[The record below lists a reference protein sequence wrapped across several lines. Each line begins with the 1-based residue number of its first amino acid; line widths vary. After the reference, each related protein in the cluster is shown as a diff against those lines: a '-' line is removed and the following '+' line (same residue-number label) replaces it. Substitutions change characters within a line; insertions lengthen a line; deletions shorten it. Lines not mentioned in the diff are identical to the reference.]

1 MTRSGPPQFE
11 PCYFDMATGGEMPA
25 ADGCCG
31 IIYALAST
39 AKAFPEWV
47 VESAGG
53 ANVTLGPVESAAG
66 RATIG
71 LEALGR
77 RGEIA
82 LASDPSG
89 WVLVTCH
96 IDGQERFR
104 AYLDH
109 LWEEYEFHPPEA
121 AGRPGGNADAPGR
134 IGKRRNW
141 LNIDVR
147 LWPALEPLA
156 NRFGYVV
163 LSIRE

>member
-25 ADGCCG
+25 TDGCCAV
-31 IIYALAST
+31 IYALAST

-47 VESAGG
+47 VESAGE

-66 RATIG
+66 RAMIG

-121 AGRPGGNADAPGR
+121 AGRPGATPMRRDASESGATGSTSTCACGR
-134 IGKRRNW
+134 RSSRSPTVSAMW
-141 LNIDVR
+141 C
-147 LWPALEPLA
+147 
-156 NRFGYVV
+156 
-163 LSIRE
+163 

>member
-1 MTRSGPPQFE
+1 MTGSGPPQFA
-11 PCYFDMATGGEMPA
+11 PCHFDMATGGEMPA
-25 ADGCCG
+25 ADGCCEV
-31 IIYALAST
+31 IHALAST
-39 AKAFPEWV
+39 AKAFPEWA
-47 VESAGG
+47 VESAGD
-53 ANVTLGPVESAAG
+53 ANVTLVPVESAAG

-71 LEALGR
+71 FEALGR

-104 AYLDH
+104 AYLDRV
-109 LWEEYEFHPPEA
+109 WEEYEFHRPEA
-121 AGRPGGNADAPGR
+121 AGRPEGDADAPGR

-141 LNIDVR
+141 INIDVR
-147 LWPALEPLA
+147 TWPALEPLA